1 MDTRPPATRR
11 RPRQARAAET
21 RRRLLDTA
29 FQAFAAKGF
38 DRVNLVDDVLE
49 PAGIS
54 IGSFYHQFADKTELL
69 GEVLAEAAARRRA
82 FIAGLGSLDRGADL
96 ESDVRSVVERLFD
109 SLETDGAAWQ
119 LQRATR
125 IATSGSARQ
134 LGASE
139 RDKWIEGL
147 ATMLAAWYGAPSSTR
162 RAASDLV
169 ITFARGLIAEHLDTP
184 VDKRRDRAQWATEAT
199 AFIVGGLVAILGE
212 ATPTPVTH
220 PSHSSPKVGRLRSR

>member
-21 RRRLLDTA
+21 RRRLLDAA
-29 FQAFAAKGF
+29 FEAFAAKGF

-69 GEVLAEAAARRRA
+69 GEVLAEAAARRRS

-96 ESDVRSVVERLFD
+96 GSDVRAVVERLVD
-109 SLETDGAAWQ
+109 SLETDAAAWQ

-125 IATSGSARQ
+125 IATSGRVRQ
-134 LGASE
+134 LGGGE
-139 RDKWIEGL
+139 RDNWTEGL
-147 ATMLAAWYGAPSSTR
+147 ATMLAAWYGAPLSAR

-184 VDKRRDRAQWATEAT
+184 LDKRRDRTKWATDAT
-199 AFIVGGLVAILGE
+199 AFIVGGLTAMLGDP
-212 ATPTPVTH
+212 APTAASP
-220 PSHSSPKVGRLRSR
+220 PPHSPPPRPRRR

>member
-29 FQAFAAKGF
+29 FEAFAAKGF

-69 GEVLAEAAARRRA
+69 GEVLAEAAARRRT
-82 FIAGLGSLDRGADL
+82 FIAGIGTLDRGADL
-96 ESDVRSVVERLFD
+96 EADVRAVVERLFD
-109 SLETDGAAWQ
+109 SLETDAAAWQ

-125 IATSGSARQ
+125 IATSGSVRQ
-134 LGASE
+134 LGAGE
-139 RDKWIEGL
+139 RDRWTEGL
-147 ATMLAAWYGAPSSTR
+147 AAMLAAWYGAPAASR
-162 RAASDLV
+162 RAATDLV

-184 VDKRRDRAQWATEAT
+184 ADKRRDRGQWAADAT
-199 AFIVGGLVAILGE
+199 VFIVGGLSAMLGDP
-212 ATPTPVTH
+212 APTARRP
-220 PSHSSPKVGRLRSR
+220 RSR